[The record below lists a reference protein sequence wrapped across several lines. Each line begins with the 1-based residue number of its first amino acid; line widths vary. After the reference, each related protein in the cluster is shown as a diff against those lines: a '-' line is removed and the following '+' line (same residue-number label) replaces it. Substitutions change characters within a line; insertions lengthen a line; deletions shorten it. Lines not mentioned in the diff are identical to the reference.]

1 MPYYQLELKQYI
13 DTYIAM
19 PFSVGTVYQFV
30 LCDPLTANT
39 YVKWVQM
46 FVANIDHVHYL
57 TT

>member
-30 LCDPLTANT
+30 ICDPLTANA
-39 YVKWVQM
+39 YVK
-46 FVANIDHVHYL
+46 
-57 TT
+57 